1 MIDPIRSIFKK
12 SSALETYRLILIQ
25 ECILGFFFTSKD
37 FVAISAPHRHKL
49 SIHILPSSEELNTNT
64 LSPEDNGADLL
75 PVPPN
80 VPKVRDKFVR
90 KLTEFSVISTW
101 LRYLLFFKTN
111 IKVVVMKCKSITVWL
126 VVLQLHSCMWLS
138 LAALCGRGHCWL

>member
-25 ECILGFFFTSKD
+25 EFFTSKD

-80 VPKVRDKFVR
+80 VPKVRDRFVR
-90 KLTEFSVISTW
+90 KLTEFSVIST
-101 LRYLLFFKTN
+101 
-111 IKVVVMKCKSITVWL
+111 
-126 VVLQLHSCMWLS
+126 
-138 LAALCGRGHCWL
+138 